1 MTWYRSTAANKH
13 MGWLRHVLTVLSVI
27 IFVLGC
33 ILIGYMAWVMATSV
47 TVHRFLNG
55 DMFWSYSVITLGFSL
70 FFSGLVGWVGGAS
83 ESICL
88 VRLFLV
94 MIVLCMAA
102 EIGGVIALSV
112 FNKKVVD
119 ILHFGWNEVNQETRN
134 IVQRQLECCGW
145 EGVKEFAGTSTPID
159 DSCYERISPTVSG
172 IVARPD
178 IEDTTRRMKQNAC
191 QEKLDQWFKE
201 NKIIWVTVLAIL
213 ASIQLMVTII
223 AVYIIKKV
231 KKIAKMRKSRTVSK
245 RRLYD
250 SSSDG
255 SHSDDN
261 KYLHRI

>member
-1 MTWYRSTAANKH
+1 MWQNNRKANKS
-13 MGWLRHVLTVLSVI
+13 MGWLRHVLTTLSVV
-27 IFVLGC
+27 IFVIGC

-55 DMFWSYSVITLGFSL
+55 DMFWSYSVISLGFSL

-102 EIGGVIALSV
+102 EIGGIITLTV
-112 FNKKVVD
+112 FNKTMEDV
-119 ILHFGWNEVNQETRN
+119 LQLGWREVNQESKN
-134 IVQRQLECCGW
+134 IIQSQLECCGW
-145 EGVKEFAGTSTPID
+145 EGVQEFAGTSLPID
-159 DSCYERISPTVSG
+159 DSCYERVTPTLSG
-172 IVARPD
+172 IVGAVD
-178 IEDTTRRMKQNAC
+178 EDTTRRMKQHGC
-191 QEKLDQWFKE
+191 QERLLDWLE
-201 NKIIWVTVLAIL
+201 DNKIIWVTLLAVL

-223 AVYIIKKV
+223 AVYIIQKV
-231 KKIAKMRKSRTVSK
+231 KKLNKMRKSRTVSK

-255 SHSDDN
+255 GHSDDN
-261 KYLHRI
+261 KYLRRI

>member
-1 MTWYRSTAANKH
+1 MTWYARSAGKN
-13 MGWLRHVLTVLSVI
+13 MGWLRHVLTLLSVLIFI
-27 IFVLGC
+27 IGC

-102 EIGGVIALSV
+102 EIGGIIALTV
-112 FNKKVVD
+112 FEKSIGDV
-119 ILHFGWNEVNQETRN
+119 LHLGWKEVNQESKN
-134 IVQRQLECCGW
+134 IIQRQLECCGW
-145 EGVKEFAGTSTPID
+145 EGVKEFAGTSSLID
-159 DSCYERISPTVSG
+159 DSCYERITPSLSG
-172 IVARPD
+172 IVARED
-178 IEDTTRRMKQNAC
+178 NEDTTRRMKQHAC
-191 QEKLDQWFKE
+191 QDRLMDWFE
-201 NKIIWVTVLAIL
+201 DNKIIWVTVLAAL
-213 ASIQLMVTII
+213 AAIQLMVSII
-223 AVYIIKKV
+223 AIYIIQKV

-245 RRLYD
+245 RHLYD